1 VSARSGLRLGPLLG
15 GILAILLALVVGLFL
30 GGHPDLLPGFL
41 RSAFVDDSKT
51 RLVQETLDIV
61 DDDYYRK
68 VDQKDLVNRSVDGLV
83 GSLHD
88 QFSQYFDPRSY
99 AAFQR
104 ESNGEFSGV
113 GTSVMG
119 VKSGLRVAQVYPRSP
134 ASKAGIRAGDVI
146 VAVNGKPL
154 AGRKSAEASALIR
167 GRAGTTVTLTYTR
180 AGHRTTKRLTRAAL
194 TVPPVESRAISFH
207 GTKLGYV
214 KLLQFSSGAHGAVA
228 KAVKAQLAKGARGI
242 VFDLR
247 HNPGGLL
254 DEGVLVSSVFIPR
267 GVIVS
272 TAGRRRP
279 KHVFNAEGPSAD
291 PRGPLVVLVDRG
303 TASAA
308 EIVTGAIQDRHRGKV
323 IGTRT
328 YGKGVFQEIRN
339 LSNGGALKIT
349 VGEYFTP
356 DGRNLGGGGVKEG
369 RGLKPDVPA
378 ADDLKTRRD
387 EALGVALRTLVAEV
401 R

>member
-1 VSARSGLRLGPLLG
+1 MSPRPGVRLGPLVG
-15 GILAILLALVVGLFL
+15 GILLILLALVIGLFV
-30 GGHPDLLPGFL
+30 GGHPNLLPGFL

-51 RLVQETLDIV
+51 RLVQETLNIV

-119 VKSGLRVAQVYPRSP
+119 VKSGLRVAQVFPRSP
-134 ASKAGIRAGDVI
+134 ASKAGIRAGDII
-146 VAVNGKPL
+146 VEVNGKSL
-154 AGRKSAEASALIR
+154 AGRRSTEASGLIR
-167 GRAGTTVTLTYTR
+167 GKAGTAVTLTYTR
-180 AGHRTTKRLTRAAL
+180 GGHRVTKRLTRAAL
-194 TVPPVESRAISFH
+194 TVPPVESRTILFH
-207 GTKLGYV
+207 GSKLGYV
-214 KLLQFSSGAHGAVA
+214 KLLQFSSGAHGEVG
-228 KAVKAQLAKGARGI
+228 KAVKAQLAKGAKGI

-272 TAGRRRP
+272 TAGRHRP
-279 KHVFNAEGPSAD
+279 KHVFNAAGPTAD
-291 PRGPLVVLVDRG
+291 PKGPVVVLVDRG

-356 DGRNLGGGGVKEG
+356 AGRNLGGGGVKEG
-369 RGLKPDVPA
+369 RGLNPDVKVS
-378 ADDLKTRRD
+378 DNLKTKAD
-387 EALGVALRTLVAEV
+387 EALDVALRTLAAEA